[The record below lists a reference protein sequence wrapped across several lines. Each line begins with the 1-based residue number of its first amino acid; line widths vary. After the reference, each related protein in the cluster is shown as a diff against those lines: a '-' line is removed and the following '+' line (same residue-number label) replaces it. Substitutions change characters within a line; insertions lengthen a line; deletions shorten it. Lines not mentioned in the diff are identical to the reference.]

1 VSRTN
6 NGRFAPG
13 NPGRPAGSKNKLTLG
28 AIAKL
33 AALNCDPLEGLA
45 KIALGDVPCPTCRG
59 ELRARYSI
67 GPGGFY
73 LDPDDGQER
82 TCRTCFG
89 SGREPIS
96 PELRG
101 KVLAELASFV
111 APKLRAVDHSSGDG
125 SMSPQVTG
133 IRVRFVSPDGR
144 GEKPQQRV
152 GGTAE

>member
-1 VSRTN
+1 LSRTN

-13 NPGRPAGSKNKLTLG
+13 NPGRPAGSKNKLTLD

-33 AALNCDPLEGLA
+33 DALGCDPLEGLA
-45 KIALGDVPCPTCRG
+45 KIALGDVPCPTCHG

-89 SGREPIS
+89 SGKEPIT

-101 KVLAELASFV
+101 KVLAELAGFV
-111 APKLRAVDHSSGDG
+111 APKLKAVDHSSNDG
-125 SMSPQVTG
+125 SLSPAVTA
-133 IRVRFVSPDGR
+133 IRVEFVDPHR
-144 GEKPQQRV
+144 GNNV
-152 GGTAE
+152 AEDVAVRRS